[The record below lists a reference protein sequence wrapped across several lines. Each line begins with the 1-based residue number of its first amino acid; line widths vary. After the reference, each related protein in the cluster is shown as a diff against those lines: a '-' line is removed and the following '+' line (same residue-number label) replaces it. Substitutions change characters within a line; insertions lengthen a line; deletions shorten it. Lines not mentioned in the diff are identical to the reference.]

1 MSTDERIAAQLRA
14 AAADVD
20 ADEAVLDDLRRR
32 AAGRRRGRRFGVGA
46 VVLGA
51 AAAVVALAL
60 VVLPDDDDGG
70 ERVDMVAP
78 PETSTTLSTT
88 SEGPSTTVPR
98 TIAVPETDWEGE
110 RFDLGVVKEVQSTGG
125 RWFVVFDR
133 IQLEGDGPDQWKS
146 GSQFSEEPVLCCHS
160 DAMTRNDN
168 PALRTYEVSPAVE
181 VVVLA
186 NKPHTCPGEEPEYG
200 QEPQWASKRLDE
212 VARTRDWA
220 TWDGVALTFD
230 RQGIV
235 TRIRLT
241 GGC

>member
-1 MSTDERIAAQLRA
+1 MSTDERIAAGLRA

-20 ADEAVLDDLRRR
+20 ADESVLEDLRRR
-32 AAGRRRGRRFGVGA
+32 AAERRRGRRFGMGA

-60 VVLPDDDDGG
+60 VVLPDDDGG

-78 PETSTTLSTT
+78 PT
-88 SEGPSTTVPR
+88 TTV
-98 TIAVPETDWEGE
+98 TTAVPITTAPTTVALPATDWDGE
-110 RFDLGVVKEVQSTGG
+110 RFDLGVVKELKRAGE

-133 IQLEGDGPDQWKS
+133 IQVEGDYEDEWKS
-146 GSQFSEEPVLCCHS
+146 GKQFTEEPVLCCHS

-168 PALRTYEVSPAVE
+168 PALRTYEVSAAVD

-186 NKPHTCPGEEPEYG
+186 NKPYTCPGEEPEFG
-200 QEPQWASKRLDE
+200 QSPRWGSKALGE
-212 VARTRDWA
+212 VARTRDWE

-230 RQGIV
+230 GKGVV

>member
-1 MSTDERIAAQLRA
+1 MSTDEQIAASLRA

-20 ADEAVLDDLRRR
+20 ADESVLGDLRRR
-32 AAGRRRGRRFGVGA
+32 AAERRRGRRFGMGA

-60 VVLPDDDDGG
+60 VVLPDDDGG
-70 ERVDMVAP
+70 ERVDMVSP
-78 PETSTTLSTT
+78 PSTSATPTVPT
-88 SEGPSTTVPR
+88 TTVP
-98 TIAVPETDWEGE
+98 TTVALPTTDWEGE
-110 RFDLGVVKEVQSTGG
+110 RFDLGVIKEINSVGG

-133 IQLEGDGPDQWKS
+133 IQVEGDGPDQWKS
-146 GSQFSEEPVLCCHS
+146 GSQFTEEPVLCCHS

-200 QEPQWASKRLDE
+200 QEPQWATKRLDE
-212 VARTRDWA
+212 VASTRDWA

-230 RQGIV
+230 GKGVV
-235 TRIRLT
+235 TRLRLT

>member
-1 MSTDERIAAQLRA
+1 MSTDERIAARLRA
-14 AAADVD
+14 AAADVE
-20 ADEAVLDDLRRR
+20 ADESVLDDLRRR
-32 AAGRRRGRRFGVGA
+32 AAERRRGRRFGMGA

-60 VVLPDDDDGG
+60 VVLPDDDGG
-70 ERVDMVAP
+70 ERVDTVAP
-78 PETSTTLSTT
+78 PETSTTLPTT
-88 SEGPSTTVPR
+88 SEGPSTTVPT

-110 RFDLGVVKEVQSTGG
+110 RFDLGVIKEIDSVGG

-133 IQLEGDGPDQWKS
+133 IQVQGDYEDDWKS
-146 GSQFSEEPVLCCHS
+146 GSQFTEEPVLCCHT

-168 PALRTYEVSPAVE
+168 PALRTYEVSPAVD

-186 NKPHTCPGEEPEYG
+186 NRPRTCPGEEPEFS
-200 QEPQWASKRLDE
+200 QEPQWGSKRLDE

-230 RQGIV
+230 GKGVV

>member
-1 MSTDERIAAQLRA
+1 MSTDERIAAKLRA

-20 ADEAVLDDLRRR
+20 ADESVLDDLRRR
-32 AAGRRRGRRFGVGA
+32 AAERRRARRFGMGA

-60 VVLPDDDDGG
+60 VVLPDDDGG

-78 PETSTTLSTT
+78 PSTLPATT
-88 SEGPSTTVPR
+88 EGPSTTIPR
-98 TIAVPETDWEGE
+98 TIPVPETAWEGE
-110 RFDLGVVKEVQSTGG
+110 RFDLGVIKELQSVGG

-133 IQLEGDGPDQWKS
+133 IQVEGDGPDQWKS
-146 GSQFSEEPVLCCHS
+146 GSQFTEEPVLCCHS

-168 PALRTYEVSPAVE
+168 PALRTYEVSPAVD

-186 NKPHTCPGEEPEYG
+186 NRPHTCPGEEPEFS
-200 QEPQWASKRLDE
+200 QAPQWGSKRLDE
-212 VARTRDWA
+212 VAGTRDWA

-230 RQGIV
+230 GKGVV